1 MSEERQEF
9 TPNQE
14 AASGRPV
21 IPQENEPA
29 MPVSPAPE
37 MPTGQPEAGWTAVP
51 GEMPPVP
58 PQTSGG
64 MPPAPPVPDPPKA
77 PRGQRRYLWFV
88 GIFAAV
94 LVLVFVGYT
103 VFCGV
108 NGGDT
113 GLAPQMEPSAQ
124 EGQESRPDWPDV
136 DPFGEEKPDPDE
148 NPDSGDADSELEK
161 PLYPAPEIAYSNS
174 GIILQSHEGKPLLTK
189 TEVFQKVT
197 GSVVGIAA
205 RYTASSGLPTISEG
219 SGIIA
224 TEDGY
229 IITNAHVVGETRKA
243 EVVVYLMDGT
253 TYGAVVVGYDR
264 MTDLAVLKIDAHGLT
279 AAEFGDSGELEVGE
293 DVLAVGSPGGLVFQ
307 NTLTDGIV
315 SALNR
320 VVEGRSGTYIQ
331 TNTAINPGNSGG
343 PLLNLYGQ
351 VIGINSSKIMATGYE
366 GLGFAIPT
374 QSAQQIVSDLI
385 SCGYVRGRPRLGIT
399 GYDTAASRDGSVPA
413 GFTIDSIGEDSD
425 FTRAGARRGD
435 IITAVNG
442 EKVSGL
448 TELQGAVFQYA
459 PGDTVTMTLY
469 RPDEGRYLDIEV
481 KLLADAGETQD

>member
-1 MSEERQEF
+1 M
-9 TPNQE
+9 
-14 AASGRPV
+14 
-21 IPQENEPA
+21 
-29 MPVSPAPE
+29 
-37 MPTGQPEAGWTAVP
+37 
-51 GEMPPVP
+51 
-58 PQTSGG
+58 
-64 MPPAPPVPDPPKA
+64 
-77 PRGQRRYLWFV
+77 
-88 GIFAAV
+88 
-94 LVLVFVGYT
+94 
-103 VFCGV
+103 
-108 NGGDT
+108 
-113 GLAPQMEPSAQ
+113 
-124 EGQESRPDWPDV
+124 
-136 DPFGEEKPDPDE
+136 
-148 NPDSGDADSELEK
+148 
-161 PLYPAPEIAYSNS
+161 
-174 GIILQSHEGKPLLTK
+174 
-189 TEVFQKVT
+189 
-197 GSVVGIAA
+197 
-205 RYTASSGLPTISEG
+205 
-219 SGIIA
+219 
-224 TEDGY
+224 
-229 IITNAHVVGETRKA
+229 
-243 EVVVYLMDGT
+243 
-253 TYGAVVVGYDR
+253 
-264 MTDLAVLKIDAHGLT
+264 
-279 AAEFGDSGELEVGE
+279 GE

-374 QSAQQIVSDLI
+374 QSAQQIVSDRI

-442 EKVSGL
+442 EEVSGL
-448 TELQGAVFQYA
+448 TELQGTVFQYA

>member
-1 MSEERQEF
+1 MSEERQDF

-29 MPVSPAPE
+29 MPVPPAPE

-51 GEMPPVP
+51 GEMPPAP

-148 NPDSGDADSELEK
+148 NPDSSDADSELEK
-161 PLYPAPEIAYSNS
+161 PLYPAPEIAYS
-174 GIILQSHEGKPLLTK
+174 
-189 TEVFQKVT
+189 
-197 GSVVGIAA
+197 
-205 RYTASSGLPTISEG
+205 
-219 SGIIA
+219 
-224 TEDGY
+224 
-229 IITNAHVVGETRKA
+229 
-243 EVVVYLMDGT
+243 
-253 TYGAVVVGYDR
+253 
-264 MTDLAVLKIDAHGLT
+264 
-279 AAEFGDSGELEVGE
+279 
-293 DVLAVGSPGGLVFQ
+293 
-307 NTLTDGIV
+307 
-315 SALNR
+315 
-320 VVEGRSGTYIQ
+320 
-331 TNTAINPGNSGG
+331 NSGG

-385 SCGYVRGRPRLGIT
+385 SCGYVRGRPRLGFT

-442 EKVSGL
+442 EEVSGL

>member
-1 MSEERQEF
+1 MSEERQSF
-9 TPNQE
+9 VPGQE
-14 AASGRPV
+14 EMPGQPV

-29 MPVSPAPE
+29 MPVPPAPE
-37 MPTGQPEAGWTAVP
+37 MPTGQPEARWTAVP
-51 GEMPPVP
+51 
-58 PQTSGG
+58 GG
-64 MPPAPPVPDPPKA
+64 MPPAPPVPPVPDPPQPPKA

-88 GIFAAV
+88 GGFAAA
-94 LVLVFVGYT
+94 LMLIFIGYT
-103 VFCGV
+103 VFCGI

-113 GLAPQMEPSAQ
+113 GLAPQTEPSAQ
-124 EGQESRPDWPDV
+124 EGQESRPGWPDV
-136 DPFGEEKPDPDE
+136 DPFGEEDSDPDGQE
-148 NPDSGDADSELEK
+148 GSGDADSQLEK
-161 PLYPAPEIAYSNS
+161 PQYPAPEISYSNS
-174 GIILQSHEGKPLLTK
+174 GITLQSHEGKPLLTK

-197 GSVVGIAA
+197 SSVVGIAA
-205 RYTASSGLPTISEG
+205 RYTTSGGLSTISEG

-442 EKVSGL
+442 EEVSGL
-448 TELQGAVFQYA
+448 TELQSAVFQYA

>member
-1 MSEERQEF
+1 MSEERQDF

-21 IPQENEPA
+21 IPQEDEPA
-29 MPVSPAPE
+29 MPVPPAPE

-51 GEMPPVP
+51 GEMPPAP

-113 GLAPQMEPSAQ
+113 GLAPQMEPPAP

-148 NPDSGDADSELEK
+148 NPDSGDADSQLEK

-293 DVLAVGSPGGLVFQ
+293 DVLAVASML
-307 NTLTDGIV
+307 
-315 SALNR
+315 
-320 VVEGRSGTYIQ
+320 
-331 TNTAINPGNSGG
+331 
-343 PLLNLYGQ
+343 
-351 VIGINSSKIMATGYE
+351 
-366 GLGFAIPT
+366 
-374 QSAQQIVSDLI
+374 
-385 SCGYVRGRPRLGIT
+385 RPEVC
-399 GYDTAASRDGSVPA
+399 SVPWRP
-413 GFTIDSIGEDSD
+413 GFPEYADGRDCLRPEPRGG
-425 FTRAGARRGD
+425 RAQRHLYPD
-435 IITAVNG
+435 
-442 EKVSGL
+442 
-448 TELQGAVFQYA
+448 QY
-459 PGDTVTMTLY
+459 
-469 RPDEGRYLDIEV
+469 RH
-481 KLLADAGETQD
+481 